1 MCSNSKGF
9 MGRQNYHVQLL
20 LPRYNREH
28 DCDLYHEIEP
38 HYVMTYNQLMHNCYL
53 KTVDIEGATL
63 LTPHIGGRPND
74 RK

>member
-1 MCSNSKGF
+1 MNEVKIRMADDSVHTIQGE
-9 MGRQNYHVQLL
+9 VQKVTVKELGV
-20 LPRYNREH
+20 EQ
-28 DCDLYHEIEP
+28 EW
-38 HYVMTYNQLMHNCYL
+38 TF

>member
-1 MCSNSKGF
+1 MNEVKIRMSDDSVHTIQGE
-9 MGRQNYHVQLL
+9 VQKVTVKELGVDQ
-20 LPRYNREH
+20 EW
-28 DCDLYHEIEP
+28 
-38 HYVMTYNQLMHNCYL
+38 TL